1 MWLLLICYIFY
12 FLSLWAFPNHV
23 LLATQISLFFSL
35 LFFVYFGLKKR
46 RLKQL
51 FRRFLDAS
59 FTIIFVALVCFVLVR
74 LIPGTPL
81 AQEELSPEVQQQLVK
96 NYSLDQPIFAQ
107 LKNNISQIIQGDL
120 GESLVSGRKISYIL
134 SFYVPRSLQLGVI
147 ALVFCIILSFIFLFI
162 KIFFIKTNSKAEK
175 VYLFVLSS
183 QMAMPSFLV
192 AALLSYILAYKFSL
206 LPMGL
211 WLGPAHYLLPAFSL
225 CVRPASI
232 LTELLINSVESELGQ
247 HYVQALK
254 AKGVSRPRVILKH
267 IMPVASLSALGFL
280 GPLASSLLT
289 GSFVIE
295 YMFAIPGAGSL
306 MVDSVLNRDYPVIL
320 VMTLLFCVL
329 LQFFNFLSDVL
340 SEYLN
345 PQVEAL

>member
-1 MWLLLICYIFY
+1 MWLLLVCYILY
-12 FLSLWAFPNHV
+12 FLSLWFLPDHV
-23 LLATQISLFFSL
+23 LLTTKISLFFSV
-35 LFFVYFGLKKR
+35 LFFIYFGLKKR

-51 FRRFLDAS
+51 LRRLVDAS
-59 FTIIFVALVCFVLVR
+59 FTIVFVALVCFILVR

-81 AQEELSPEVQQQLVK
+81 ALDELSPEVQKQLVK
-96 NYSLDQPIFAQ
+96 TYDLDQPIFIQ
-107 LKNNISQIIQGDL
+107 LKNNVAQLVQGDL

-134 SFYVPRSLQLGVI
+134 SYYVPRSLQLGVI
-147 ALVFCIILSFIFLFI
+147 ALVFCILLSFLFLFI
-162 KIFFIKTNSKAEK
+162 KIFFVKDGSRAEQ

-192 AALLSYILAYKFSL
+192 AALLSYILAYNFSL

-211 WLGPAHYLLPAFSL
+211 WLGPSHYLLPALSL

-247 HYVQALK
+247 NYVQALK
-254 AKGVSRPRVILKH
+254 AKGVSRTRVILKH
-267 IMPVASLSALGFL
+267 ILPVASLSALGFL

-320 VMTLLFCVL
+320 VMTLLFCIL